1 MSFIAYDSGSHFPLQ
16 NLPYGVYT
24 RRGNANARIC
34 TAIGTYV
41 VDLRVLSEAG
51 HFPAP
56 LAAALQQAWGTISA
70 FSQHVALSDR
80 PAAFYQRAIYLLSL
94 HPAFHLHRD
103 ALVIL
108 AAGYTQ

>member
-1 MSFIAYDSGSHFPLQ
+1 MSFIAYDSGTHFPLQ

-24 RRGNANARIC
+24 RRGDANGRIC

-56 LAAALQQAWGTISA
+56 LAAAFQQAWGTISA
-70 FSQHVALSDR
+70 FSQFVALSVG
-80 PAAFYQRAIYLLSL
+80 PIAPYQRATYLLSH
-94 HPAFHLHRD
+94 HPAFHLHHD
-103 ALVIL
+103 ALNIL